1 MSTNRKATM
10 AKRARELG
18 QKDSVRDRNERRAER
33 AVRAAARVASGAIG
47 PEIGEPQA
55 PLNDDDPLAVVEELP
70 APTPSSSLDR
80 A

>member
-18 QKDSVRDRNERRAER
+18 QKDAVRDRDERRRER
-33 AVRAAARVASGAIG
+33 AARAAARAASGAVG

-55 PLNDDDPLAVVEELP
+55 PLTDDDPRAADELP

>member
-18 QKDSVRDRNERRAER
+18 QKDAVRDRDERRRER
-33 AVRAAARVASGAIG
+33 AARAAARAASGLVG

-55 PLNDDDPLAVVEELP
+55 PLTDDDDPARADELP
-70 APTPSSSLDR
+70 APTPSSSSDR